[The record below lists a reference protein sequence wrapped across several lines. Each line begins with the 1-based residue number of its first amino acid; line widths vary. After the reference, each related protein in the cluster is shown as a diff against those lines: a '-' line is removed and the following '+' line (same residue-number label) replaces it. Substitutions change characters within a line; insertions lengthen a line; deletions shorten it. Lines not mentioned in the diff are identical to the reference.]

1 MPFQN
6 AATAVT
12 NLYKG
17 KYYASLIIAH
27 LVIDSPF
34 RFCLVCLFVNEIV
47 ADELW
52 LCPDFLKHLSFFFV
66 FREYGG
72 SPTEL

>member
-17 KYYASLIIAH
+17 KYYVSLSIAH
-27 LVIDSPF
+27 LVTDSPF
-34 RFCLVCLFVNEIV
+34 RLCFVCLFVIEVV

-52 LCPDFLKHLSFFFV
+52 FLKRKHLSFFV